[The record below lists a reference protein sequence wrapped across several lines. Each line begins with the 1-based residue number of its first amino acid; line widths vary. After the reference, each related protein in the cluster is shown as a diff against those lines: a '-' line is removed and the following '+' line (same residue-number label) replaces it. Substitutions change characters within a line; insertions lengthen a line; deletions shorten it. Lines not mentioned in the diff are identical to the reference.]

1 MQTQSALA
9 THADKVKTL
18 ESVIAEHEHVKHELT
33 LMRELMDQRKVEM
46 ETLIGHSQVHI
57 NGDHDKDIHDTDNDA
72 EEDTRSMLTAV
83 PEDTESGRIPDIHG
97 DYLRGDRGGYDDE
110 EDRARS
116 EALARPRTPEPHG
129 MGMGEDDDDEA
140 DANHRLPRQFNSSA
154 LMSPTSKFNDQRF
167 ALSLQPGSN
176 LAIDVPHPTAEELHS
191 QNVFLSTRLETLAQ
205 QLDTALNLSRTL
217 HNQAE
222 AAQHNIELLEAKVK
236 SLEAFVENTKSQQA
250 RQLKEKEA
258 AINNAEAENG
268 AALSK
273 QQLVLTEV
281 WESWRQRI
289 EGQWRTER
297 EEWDA
302 ERLRLQ
308 EAVRD
313 WEVRMTEIEER
324 DQVRNMQSNELLGAL
339 RRERDDAAIAWK
351 TLEPTYETSDVHSSD
366 EAAENQSRMTN
377 GATTKTAAKVKR
389 SPPFGSSPK
398 VSGKSRK
405 RRPSPSGPVATPPHS
420 PPMNGDAITERSSD
434 ASGSR
439 SASPEPSNRG
449 SAGDAFANGH
459 IKPELLPL
467 SPAPSVRHGGT
478 RPGSISSD
486 LDTGDDL
493 NIAPS
498 IGHLAPPSPNP
509 SRSRS
514 SRRLRENV
522 SPVYV
527 TRYHRC
533 AHRCCTS
540 HCRTSLRVLCLLAL
554 LLGRSPLERRSS
566 DGS

>member
-57 NGDHDKDIHDTDNDA
+57 NGDHDKDIHDTDND
-72 EEDTRSMLTAV
+72 DTRSMLTAV
-83 PEDTESGRIPDIHG
+83 PEDAGSGRIHG
-97 DYLRGDRGGYDDE
+97 DYSRGDRGGYDDE

-116 EALARPRTPEPHG
+116 EALGRPRTPEPHG
-129 MGMGEDDDDEA
+129 MGMGEDDDEEA
-140 DANHRLPRQFNSSA
+140 DANHRLPRQFNSST
-154 LMSPTSKFNDQRF
+154 LMSPASKFNDQRF

-176 LAIDVPHPTAEELHS
+176 LAIDVPHLTAEELHS
-191 QNVFLSTRLETLAQ
+191 QNAFLSTRLETLAQ

-222 AAQHNIELLEAKVK
+222 AAQHNIELLEGKVK

-250 RQLKEKEA
+250 RQLKETEA

-268 AALSK
+268 AALSQ

-297 EEWDA
+297 EEWGA

-308 EAVRD
+308 QAVRD
-313 WEVRMTEIEER
+313 WEARMTEIEER
-324 DQVRNMQSNELLGAL
+324 DQLRNMQGNELLGAL
-339 RRERDDAAIAWK
+339 RRERDEAAITWK
-351 TLEPTYETSDVHSSD
+351 MLEPTYETSDGHSSD
-366 EAAENQSRMTN
+366 EAAENPSRMTN
-377 GATTKTAAKVKR
+377 GATTKTAAKPKR
-389 SPPFGSSPK
+389 SPPSGSSPK
-398 VSGKSRK
+398 VSGKLRK

-420 PPMNGDAITERSSD
+420 PPMNGDAITERFSD

-449 SAGDAFANGH
+449 SVGDAFANGH

-467 SPAPSVRHGGT
+467 SPAPSVRHGVT
-478 RPGSISSD
+478 RPGSTSSD

-514 SRRLRENV
+514 SPRRLRENV
-522 SPVYV
+522 GPVLC
-527 TRYHRC
+527 HQISAMC
-533 AHRCCTS
+533 SLLFCTS
-540 HCRTSLRVLCLLAL
+540 HCHTSRRV
-554 LLGRSPLERRSS
+554 
-566 DGS
+566 